1 MLPHVRGKSRDRGGI
16 WIHKTCLS
24 GSFIAED
31 HFWIKREHTV
41 RNDLSEKSY
50 YSILLALNGSD
61 EAFAPD
67 EPFYSTLL
75 MCFVRFK
82 PGPRRLQ
89 VFR

>member
-1 MLPHVRGKSRDRGGI
+1 MWGENHETEGGI

-61 EAFAPD
+61 EA
-67 EPFYSTLL
+67 LL
-75 MCFVRFK
+75 RFIN
-82 PGPRRLQ
+82 
-89 VFR
+89 VFCTF